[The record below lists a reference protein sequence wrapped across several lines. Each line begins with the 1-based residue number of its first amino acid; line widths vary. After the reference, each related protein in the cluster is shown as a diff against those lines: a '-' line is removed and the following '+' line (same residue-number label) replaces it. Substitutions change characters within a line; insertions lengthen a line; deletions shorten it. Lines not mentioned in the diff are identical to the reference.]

1 MGKLPK
7 FKNESEEREF
17 WETHSISDY
26 AAELEESDDTFK
38 RPGLI
43 PVSLKFDPLV
53 LKKLKL
59 MARKRGIS
67 YNAYIRY
74 LLSKDVEKEIKN
86 IA

>member
-1 MGKLPK
+1 MSKLPK
-7 FKNESEEREF
+7 LKSDSEERKF
-17 WETHSISDY
+17 WETHSISEYWD
-26 AAELEESDDTFK
+26 ELEESDDSFK

-43 PVSLKFDPLV
+43 PVSLKLDPIV

-59 MARKRGIS
+59 LARKRGIS

-74 LLSKDVEKEIKN
+74 LLSKDIEKEIRN

>member
-26 AAELEESDDTFK
+26 ADELEESDDTFK